1 MTLPRVASGEL
12 RGTEARLWK
21 VEKWVGNEEVEIASI
36 DSTLKKLL
44 SAKGRGEGKGVEER
58 GRENLEGP

>member
-1 MTLPRVASGEL
+1 M
-12 RGTEARLWK
+12 
-21 VEKWVGNEEVEIASI
+21 GNEEVEIASI